1 MKIVRKWNLRRK
13 KLLSLKKEK
22 KKTRVVNDDKLS
34 NIYIEPRIGSNLQI
48 LNNQTYE
55 LSKQEKILDNTNQL
69 PVDYHQGNCICLFI
83 MLVFYYLSII
93 TTRFKNSLQ
102 ENINNSKN

>member
-1 MKIVRKWNLRRK
+1 MKIIRKWNLRRK
-13 KLLSLKKEK
+13 KLLSFKKEK
-22 KKTRVVNDDKLS
+22 KKTRVVNDDELN
-34 NIYIEPRIGSNLQI
+34 NIYKQPKISSNLQI

-69 PVDYHQGNCICLFI
+69 PVDYHHGNCICLFL

-93 TTRFKNSLQ
+93 ITRLKNSLQ
-102 ENINNSKN
+102 ENIKQ

>member
-1 MKIVRKWNLRRK
+1 M
-13 KLLSLKKEK
+13 
-22 KKTRVVNDDKLS
+22 VNDDELN
-34 NIYIEPRIGSNLQI
+34 NINIKSKISSNLQM

-55 LSKQEKILDNTNQL
+55 LSKQEELLDNINQL